1 MNDKKFGKTNVK
13 LEIRIYQCTPVSN
26 FSEFGELQLFG
37 PNFPK
42 KKHFPGILGQTQH
55 EHDSF

>member
-37 PNFPK
+37 PNFRK

-55 EHDSF
+55 EHD

>member
-55 EHDSF
+55 EHD